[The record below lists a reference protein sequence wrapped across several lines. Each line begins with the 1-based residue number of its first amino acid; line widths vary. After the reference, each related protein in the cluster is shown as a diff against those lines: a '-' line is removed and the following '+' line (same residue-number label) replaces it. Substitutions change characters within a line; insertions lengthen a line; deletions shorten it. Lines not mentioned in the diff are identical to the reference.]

1 MNQLHKIK
9 IADDTHN
16 STLLMNIHI
25 QNENTSKDG
34 KSHQIH
40 NYINK
45 EWQGAEDLEFGAE
58 RAFYFIEIFVSSF

>member
-1 MNQLHKIK
+1 
-9 IADDTHN
+9 
-16 STLLMNIHI
+16 MNIHI